1 MSTFDIRI
9 IKHSFENFKY
19 NTGAKV
25 TCLYLVLFLHD
36 IVDSISPAAIAQSA
50 VGTTECSQ
58 DYIEV
63 SKIKL
68 YKNVG

>member
-1 MSTFDIRI
+1 MKNT
-9 IKHSFENFKY
+9 Y